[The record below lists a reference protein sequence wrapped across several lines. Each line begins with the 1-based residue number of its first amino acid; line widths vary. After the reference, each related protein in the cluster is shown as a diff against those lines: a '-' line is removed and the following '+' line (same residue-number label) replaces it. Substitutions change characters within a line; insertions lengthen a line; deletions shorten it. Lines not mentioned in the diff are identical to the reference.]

1 MYIYVCRYV
10 CVGGEGRRS
19 HVCMYV
25 CMYVCM
31 CVYVLGGRYVQVC
44 MGGGVCAYEC
54 AYLCVYVGRYECM
67 YVSVCVYI
75 HINMG
80 GLRERENYIKRT
92 RKKMDGVNA

>member
-1 MYIYVCRYV
+1 
-10 CVGGEGRRS
+10 
-19 HVCMYV
+19 
-25 CMYVCM
+25 
-31 CVYVLGGRYVQVC
+31 

>member
-1 MYIYVCRYV
+1 
-10 CVGGEGRRS
+10 VGGGEKGDACVCLYIIGSGEVGGS
-19 HVCMYV
+19 HARINVCL
-25 CMYVCM
+25 
-31 CVYVLGGRYVQVC
+31 LGGRYVQVC